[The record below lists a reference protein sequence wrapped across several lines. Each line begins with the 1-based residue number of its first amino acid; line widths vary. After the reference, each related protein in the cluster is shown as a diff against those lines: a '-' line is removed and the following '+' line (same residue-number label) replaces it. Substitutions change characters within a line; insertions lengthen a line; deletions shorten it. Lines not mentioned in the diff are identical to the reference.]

1 MTKDEFVKIVCNY
14 FNSVEDEKVAKYE
27 SDLNDPSWSNTDAY
41 CYTPPASSKYAKVE
55 ERNGDTTIQYNEF
68 VVFVRDMPTVNIHYA
83 RITFD
88 DKIVRYESREEIGR
102 NLAQVTTVFHGECSA
117 DFLTLSEADVIPMIE
132 ACEQKKKIVEFHI
145 IDEKWRK
152 NHN

>member
-1 MTKDEFVKIVCNY
+1 
-14 FNSVEDEKVAKYE
+14 
-27 SDLNDPSWSNTDAY
+27 
-41 CYTPPASSKYAKVE
+41 
-55 ERNGDTTIQYNEF
+55 
-68 VVFVRDMPTVNIHYA
+68 MPTVNIHYA
-83 RITFD
+83 RIAFD

-117 DFLTLSEADVIPMIE
+117 DFLTLSEADVISMIE